1 MTTETTETTSEAPE
15 AADNATPED
24 VETIETE
31 DNVSE
36 DGDEGT
42 GDADNP
48 DGAPEE
54 DDSEEFEFEGVKA
67 KVPKA
72 LAEAIAQG
80 ALRRA
85 DYSQKTEALARQRE
99 AMEARETEIATRA
112 EVEKANVAKV
122 ARLHLVEADLKVLD
136 DVTPEQWEA
145 IKSRDKDEYR
155 DLKDQ
160 HRDLKDEKARLQGEL
175 DAKVEEAKRQAEET
189 STKEFTEART
199 AMGRALFGIDKAADG
214 PDLAIPGLTPKNAGE
229 VFAKIETFA
238 TKSLGITP
246 AELAKVTDARILK
259 GLHMAMQAVQAASTK
274 KAAEQVATTQKTAP
288 ARNVTGAASHARRAS
303 DKSGDGLSTEEWMRR
318 RNEELRAKSGR
329 R

>member
-112 EVEKANVAKV
+112 EVEKANVATV

-160 HRDLKDEKARLQGEL
+160 HRDLKDERARLQGEIES
-175 DAKVEEAKRQAEET
+175 KVEEAKRQAEE
-189 STKEFTEART
+189 SSAKEFAEART

-214 PDLAIPGLTPKNAGE
+214 PDLAIPGLTPKNAPE
-229 VFAKIETFA
+229 VLSKIETFA
-238 TKSLGITP
+238 TKSLGIAP
-246 AELAKVTDARILK
+246 AELAKVTDPRIIK
-259 GLHMAMQAVQAASTK
+259 GLHLAMQAVQAASTK
-274 KAAEQVATTQKTAP
+274 KAAEQVAATQKTKP
-288 ARNVTGAASHARRAS
+288 ARTVGGAAPHARRTTDS
-303 DKSGDGLSTEEWMRR
+303 SGDGLSDEEWIKRELEREAAKRKRR
-318 RNEELRAKSGR
+318 
-329 R
+329 